1 MKSLRA
7 WIQFYRMEHLSG
19 VLLTLLVV
27 GVFLTGCQGTMLS
40 TSAKGQTIQ
49 PAAQIKLVKTGP
61 QSGQFSD
68 GYVTVN
74 YKYTASSGNLQM
86 SGVVQFGS
94 AISGNFL
101 VVQTFDLGLLLGDAT
116 GKVLLQQGVTTAM
129 EVNVS
134 SSQNFNTTVV
144 LPPQAATMAFTYNGS
159 AYGAGGESPTSF
171 WADPVQR

>member
-7 WIQFYRMEHLSG
+7 SLQFYQMKHLSG
-19 VLLTLLVV
+19 VLLTLLVA
-27 GVFLTGCQGTMLS
+27 GVFLIGCQGTMLS

-49 PAAQIKLVKTGP
+49 PSAQIKLVKTGP

-74 YKYTASSGNLQM
+74 YKYTVSGGNLQM

-94 AISGNFL
+94 AINGNFQ

-116 GKVLLQQGVTTAM
+116 GKVLMQQGLTTAV
-129 EVNVS
+129 EVGVS
-134 SSQNFNTTVV
+134 SSQNFNTTVI
-144 LPPQAATMAFTYNGS
+144 LPPQAVTMAFTYNGV
-159 AYGAGGESPTSF
+159 AYGAGGTSPTSF
-171 WADPVQR
+171 WADPVER

>member
-7 WIQFYRMEHLSG
+7 SIQFYRMEHLSG

-49 PAAQIKLVKTGP
+49 PAAQIKLVKTGQ

-74 YKYTASSGNLQM
+74 YQYIVSGGELQI

-171 WADPVQR
+171 WADPVER

>member
-1 MKSLRA
+1 MSSSSA
-7 WIQFYRMEHLSG
+7 SIQFYRMNHLSG
-19 VLLTLLVV
+19 VLLTLLMV
-27 GVFLTGCQGTMLS
+27 GVFLTGCQGAMLS

-74 YKYTASSGNLQM
+74 YKYTASGGDLQM

-116 GKVLLQQGVTTAM
+116 GKVLMQQGLATAV
-129 EVNVS
+129 EANVS

-144 LPPQAATMAFTYNGS
+144 LPPKAVSMAFTYNGV

-171 WADPVQR
+171 WADPVER

>member
-1 MKSLRA
+1 MKSQWASIL
-7 WIQFYRMEHLSG
+7 FYRMKRMSG

-40 TSAKGQTIQ
+40 TSAKGQTVQ

-74 YKYTASSGNLQM
+74 YQYAASGGNLQM
-86 SGVVQFGS
+86 NGAVQFGS

-101 VVQTFDLGLLLGDAT
+101 VVQTFDLGLLLGDAA
-116 GKVLLQQGVTTAM
+116 GKVLLQQGLTTAV
-129 EVNVS
+129 EANVS
-134 SSQNFNTTVV
+134 SSQNFNTAVV
-144 LPPQAATMAFTYNGS
+144 LPPQAVCMAFTYNGV

-171 WADPVQR
+171 WADPVER